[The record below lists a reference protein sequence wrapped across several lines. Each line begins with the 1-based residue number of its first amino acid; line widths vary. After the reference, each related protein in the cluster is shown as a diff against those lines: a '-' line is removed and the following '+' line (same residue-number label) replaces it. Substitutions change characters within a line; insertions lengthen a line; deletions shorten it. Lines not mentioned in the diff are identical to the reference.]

1 MRRRLLPSPLRCS
14 HQPLCLHRILRND
27 KVFRTCN
34 CRSVDDIVLVLTII
48 NMVMSLLLFADLM
61 KLAIEILH
69 EAYELYS
76 I

>member
-1 MRRRLLPSPLRCS
+1 
-14 HQPLCLHRILRND
+14 
-27 KVFRTCN
+27 
-34 CRSVDDIVLVLTII
+34 VDDIVLLLTII

>member
-1 MRRRLLPSPLRCS
+1 MRRRLLPSPLRSS
-14 HQPLCLHRILRND
+14 HQALCLHRILHNDEVVRN
-27 KVFRTCN
+27 CN
-34 CRSVDDIVLVLTII
+34 CTSVDDIVLLLTII